1 MTMEETEQLAGSDTV
16 GVLLPAVNFNLG
28 SNDFADGRG
37 LIDAGAAVALS
48 TDINPGS
55 APCPSMPLVM
65 AIAARYQRLLP
76 AEAMNA
82 STINAAYAVGLGE
95 QVGSIEAGK
104 QADLLIVEAA
114 DYRHLAYQFGDNLVG
129 QVIKRGQVVGQ

>member
-1 MTMEETEQLAGSDTV
+1 
-16 GVLLPAVNFNLG
+16 
-28 SNDFADGRG
+28 
-37 LIDAGAAVALS
+37 
-48 TDINPGS
+48 
-55 APCPSMPLVM
+55 MPLVM

-82 STINAAYAVGLGE
+82 CTINAAYAVGLGE
-95 QVGSIEAGK
+95 QLGSIEAGK

-129 QVIKRGQVVGQ
+129 QVIKAGQAEG